1 MQLFEKVP
9 PQSQLLYLS
18 SECIVMRSSDNSV
31 AYYCLKYL
39 LLRNALFHILYLKH
53 SRHVFKTV
61 GVEKDL
67 DTPTV
72 QIFYTELTQINM
84 QWGHVK
90 AQRLHLFDQWLS
102 ESNNNN
108 MKYY

>member
-31 AYYCLKYL
+31 AYCLKYL
-39 LLRNALFHILYLKH
+39 LLHNALFHILYLKH

-72 QIFYTELTQINM
+72 QIFYTKLTQINM
-84 QWGHVK
+84 Q
-90 AQRLHLFDQWLS
+90 
-102 ESNNNN
+102 
-108 MKYY
+108 